1 MSNPVGRPKA
11 DIDLVELKKLCT
23 LCCTMPEIAAFFNI
37 PLRTLEDRYTH
48 DKEVREA
55 IQQGR
60 ELGKLSI
67 RRKQIQLLDNGNATM
82 GVWLGKNILGQR
94 DALDLTTEDKGDYK
108 VKQAFE
114 MINELVADKIKDSDQ

>member
-114 MINELVADKIKDSDQ
+114 MINELVADKIKDPDQ